1 MPEAEATEE
10 ALDVVRPN
18 KEESHNEN
26 EDSENEGCSI
36 MEREKVT
43 ASRLLPQYNYCATSL
58 SAETRQVSG
67 KKKFSGTF

>member
-36 MEREKVT
+36 MVT